1 MGVVRILLFQKSLS
15 LPTNGQRGTRNYPSE
30 TLAPSRGGVPLQL
43 RGNPVHGTNTRRWH
57 AHGPPG
63 LLGFLDCAVRTLSP
77 SRLPQRQG
85 QTLGQTQIGSG
96 ALGALGECSRQPLR
110 SRGLFFYC
118 LILLVRRSSP
128 SPRRGMRHIR
138 RRSGPLPPALPLC
151 AVPVGALFAGFA

>member
-1 MGVVRILLFQKSLS
+1 MLMAPLDYLDSWTALC
-15 LPTNGQRGTRNYPSE
+15 
-30 TLAPSRGGVPLQL
+30 APS
-43 RGNPVHGTNTRRWH
+43 
-57 AHGPPG
+57 
-63 LLGFLDCAVRTLSP
+63 

-128 SPRRGMRHIR
+128 SPRRGMRHIAGDPAR
-138 RRSGPLPPALPLC
+138 ASAPPRAAAVRCACGCAVRGLRLKQNKSSPALD
-151 AVPVGALFAGFA
+151 A